1 MLTKFDD
8 DPFEQTYAFCKEHAM
23 VEGAF
28 SERLTRQWFN
38 AAWALC
44 AEHIGF
50 IYPARTITEMVPVNQ
65 EYGTIALSYR
75 PSSPVTLKDGYR
87 VVTILPPNAPC
98 ITGEGGCPEVCCFC
112 WLHATYTVGEDL
124 GCDGVPPRF
133 VQAVAQLFAYIVEN
147 RGDTAMQPYL
157 LYQSG
162 AHAFLAPEVTYVL

>member
-1 MLTKFDD
+1 MENNKSRVYCFRAVRSYHRSRGSA
-8 DPFEQTYAFCKEHAM
+8 PK
-23 VEGAF
+23 
-28 SERLTRQWFN
+28 TRSSV
-38 AAWALC
+38 
-44 AEHIGF
+44 
-50 IYPARTITEMVPVNQ
+50 PRTITEMVPVNQ